1 MDGGGHELYPGGGA
15 QVGHGGHGDGHHAVG
30 AADGSVALAEAG
42 YDDLVN
48 AQVVKA
54 DGDGADVHDGV
65 HGAHLVEHDGV
76 RRGAV
81 RLGLRLGKLAK
92 DGQGKLLGAGGQPR
106 GVDDGA
112 HVRERAVRVV
122 VPMPVIVAVSVL
134 VAVLGLVLVAV
145 LVPPVVV
152 VMVLVLV
159 RAIFAKEPGH
169 VVVVVLVLVVQDD
182 VKVAGGEAALGHAA
196 HAGLKPVDR

>member
-30 AADGSVALAEAG
+30 AADGSVALVEAG

-48 AQVVKA
+48 AEVVKA

-81 RLGLRLGKLAK
+81 RLGLRLGRVWPKTARASSLA
-92 DGQGKLLGAGGQPR
+92 
-106 GVDDGA
+106 
-112 HVRERAVRVV
+112 RAVS
-122 VPMPVIVAVSVL
+122 P
-134 VAVLGLVLVAV
+134 
-145 LVPPVVV
+145 
-152 VMVLVLV
+152 
-159 RAIFAKEPGH
+159 
-169 VVVVVLVLVVQDD
+169 
-182 VKVAGGEAALGHAA
+182 EASMTARTSASERCA
-196 HAGLKPVDR
+196 WWCPCP